1 MLRLLFL
8 FVLLANY
15 ATAQVQK
22 NALLWEVKSKD
33 GKMTSYV
40 YGTMHLMDAKL
51 FYFPKK
57 LEKLLLKSEVL
68 CMEIANLNDPD
79 LSPDAFFLKNDET
92 LADYFSVA
100 QMDSIY
106 RWAEKALLMNKEQF
120 NTNFS
125 KAKPFLLLQ
134 FLLQSSLPENA
145 KSYEKEFE
153 NLAKNDKKTIEGL
166 ESVTEQLEL
175 FTSLSKKEQ
184 AEMVM
189 SSLRD
194 EAEAKS
200 SFQEMQKIYLTQ
212 NIDDLY
218 TFMKKEID
226 SPINRSR
233 AFLED
238 RNQKWIPQMEKMMES
253 KSVFFA
259 VGAAHL
265 AGPEGVIELLI
276 KKGFM
281 LTPIKL

>member
-1 MLRLLFL
+1 MIRLLFL
-8 FVLLANY
+8 FVLLCHY
-15 ATAQVQK
+15 SIGQVTK

-33 GKMTSYV
+33 GKTTSYL
-40 YGTMHLMDAKL
+40 YGTMHLMDADL

-57 LEKLLLKSEVL
+57 LEKLLLKSDVL
-68 CMEIANLNDPD
+68 CMEISNVNDPD
-79 LSPDAFFLKNDET
+79 LSPDALFLKNET
-92 LADYFSVA
+92 LSDYFSTE

-106 RWAEKALLMNKEQF
+106 RWAEKSLMMNKEQF

-153 NLAKNDKKTIEGL
+153 SLAKNNKKTIEGL

-175 FTSLSKKEQ
+175 FTSLPKNQ
-184 AEMVM
+184 TEMVM

-194 EAEAKS
+194 EANAKS
-200 SFQEMQKIYLTQ
+200 SFQEMQKIYLSQ

-218 TFMKKEID
+218 TFMKKEND
-226 SPINRSR
+226 SPVNSSR

-238 RNQKWIPQMEKMMES
+238 RNQKWIPQMEKMMEN

-265 AGPEGVIELLI
+265 AGPEVVIELLI
-276 KKGFM
+276 KKGYT

>member
-8 FVLLANY
+8 FVLLCHY
-15 ATAQVQK
+15 SVGQVTK

-33 GKMTSYV
+33 GKTTSYL
-40 YGTMHLMDAKL
+40 YGTMHLMDADL

-57 LEKLLLKSEVL
+57 LEKLLLKSDVL
-68 CMEIANLNDPD
+68 CMEIANVNDPD
-79 LSPDAFFLKNDET
+79 ISPDALFLKNET
-92 LADYFSVA
+92 LTDYFSDE

-106 RWAEKALLMNKEQF
+106 RWAEKSLLMNKEQF

-153 NLAKNDKKTIEGL
+153 NLAKNNKKTIEGL

-189 SSLRD
+189 SSLR
-194 EAEAKS
+194 EEEEAKS

-218 TFMKKEID
+218 TFMKKESD
-226 SPINRSR
+226 SPINSSR

-238 RNQKWIPQMEKMMES
+238 RNQKWIPQMEKMMDS

-276 KKGFM
+276 KKGYT

>member
-1 MLRLLFL
+1 LLFL

-40 YGTMHLMDAKL
+40 YGTMHLMDSKL

-57 LEKLLLKSEVL
+57 LEKILLKSDVL
-68 CMEIANLNDPD
+68 CMEIANLNDSD
-79 LSPDAFFLKNDET
+79 LSPDALFMTNET
-92 LADYFSVA
+92 LTDYFNTD

-106 RWAEKALLMNKEQF
+106 QWAERSMLMNKEQF
-120 NTNFS
+120 DTNFN
-125 KAKPFLLLQ
+125 KAKPFLLMQ
-134 FLLQSSLPENA
+134 FLLQSSLPENS

-153 NLAKNDKKTIEGL
+153 NLAIKNKISITGL
-166 ESVTEQLEL
+166 ESVTEQLNL
-175 FTSLSKKEQ
+175 FTSFNKKEQ
-184 AEMVM
+184 TEMVM

-194 EAEAKS
+194 EAKAKS
-200 SFQEMQKIYLTQ
+200 SFEQMQQIYLTQ
-212 NIDDLY
+212 NLDNLY
-218 TFMKKEID
+218 TFMKKESD
-226 SPINRSR
+226 SPIANSR
-233 AFLED
+233 VFLEN
-238 RNQKWIPQMEKMMES
+238 RNQNWIPQMEKMMEN

-265 AGPEGVIELLI
+265 AGPEGVIELFI
-276 KKGFM
+276 KKGYT

>member
-8 FVLLANY
+8 FVLLTNY
-15 ATAQVQK
+15 ATSQVEK

-33 GKMTSYV
+33 GKSLSYL

-57 LEKLLLKSEVL
+57 LEKLLLKSDLL
-68 CMEIANLNDPD
+68 CMEIANINDPD
-79 LSPDAFFLKNDET
+79 LSPDALFLTDES
-92 LADYFSVA
+92 LSDYFNTE

-106 RWAEKALLMNKEQF
+106 HWAEKALLMNKEQF
-120 NTNFS
+120 DTNFN
-125 KAKPFLLLQ
+125 KAKPFLLMQ
-134 FLLQSSLPENA
+134 FLLQSSLPEKS

-153 NLAKNDKKTIEGL
+153 NLAIKNKIATTGL
-166 ESVTEQLEL
+166 ESVTEQLNL
-175 FTSLSKKEQ
+175 FTSFSKNEQ
-184 AEMVM
+184 TEMVM

-194 EAEAKS
+194 EVKAKS
-200 SFQEMQKIYLTQ
+200 SFEQMQQIYLTQ
-212 NIDDLY
+212 NLDNLY
-218 TFMKKEID
+218 TFMKKESD
-226 SPINRSR
+226 SPIANSR
-233 AFLED
+233 VFLEN
-238 RNQKWIPQMEKMMES
+238 RNQNWIPQMEKMMEN

-276 KKGFM
+276 KKGYT

>member
-1 MLRLLFL
+1 MIRLLFL
-8 FVLLANY
+8 FVLLCQY
-15 ATAQVQK
+15 SIGQVTK

-33 GKMTSYV
+33 GKTTSYL
-40 YGTMHLMDAKL
+40 YGTMHLMDADL

-57 LEKLLLKSEVL
+57 LEKLLLKSDIL
-68 CMEIANLNDPD
+68 CMEISNVNDPD
-79 LSPDAFFLKNDET
+79 LSPDALFLKNET
-92 LADYFSVA
+92 LNDYFSTE

-106 RWAEKALLMNKEQF
+106 RWAEKSMLMNKEQF

-153 NLAKNDKKTIEGL
+153 NLAKNNKKTIEGL

-175 FTSLSKKEQ
+175 FTSLSKKDQ
-184 AEMVM
+184 TEMVM

-194 EAEAKS
+194 EANAKS
-200 SFQEMQKIYLTQ
+200 SFQEMQKIYLSQ

-218 TFMKKEID
+218 TFMKKESD
-226 SPINRSR
+226 SPVNSSR
-233 AFLED
+233 TFLED
-238 RNQKWIPQMEKMMES
+238 RNQKWIPQMEKIMDS
-253 KSVFFA
+253 KCVFFA

-276 KKGFM
+276 KKGYT

>member
-33 GKMTSYV
+33 GKSSSYL

-57 LEKLLLKSEVL
+57 LEKILLKSDVL
-68 CMEIANLNDPD
+68 CMEIANINDPD
-79 LSPDAFFLKNDET
+79 LSPDALFLKNDET

-106 RWAEKALLMNKEQF
+106 QWAEKALLMNKEQF

-134 FLLQSSLPENA
+134 FLLQSSLPENS

-153 NLAKNDKKTIEGL
+153 NLAIKNKISISGL
-166 ESVTEQLEL
+166 ESVTEQLNL
-175 FTSLSKKEQ
+175 FTSFSKNEQ
-184 AEMVM
+184 TEMVM

-200 SFQEMQKIYLTQ
+200 SFEQMQQIYLTQ
-212 NIDDLY
+212 NIDELY
-218 TFMKKEID
+218 SFIKKESD
-226 SPINRSR
+226 SPIANSR
-233 AFLED
+233 VFLEN
-238 RNQKWIPQMEKMMES
+238 RNQNWIPQMEKMMEN

-276 KKGFM
+276 KKGYT

>member
-1 MLRLLFL
+1 MIRLLFL
-8 FVLLANY
+8 FVLLCHY
-15 ATAQVQK
+15 SIGQVTK

-33 GKMTSYV
+33 GKTTSYL
-40 YGTMHLMDAKL
+40 YGTMHLMDADL

-57 LEKLLLKSEVL
+57 LEKLLLKSDVL
-68 CMEIANLNDPD
+68 CMEISNVNDPD
-79 LSPDAFFLKNDET
+79 LSPDALFLKNET
-92 LADYFSVA
+92 LNDYFSVT

-106 RWAEKALLMNKEQF
+106 RWAEKSMLMNKEQF

-134 FLLQSSLPENA
+134 FLLQSSLPENN

-153 NLAKNDKKTIEGL
+153 NLAKNNKKTIEGL

-175 FTSLSKKEQ
+175 FTNLSKKDQ
-184 AEMVM
+184 TEMVM

-194 EAEAKS
+194 EANAKS
-200 SFQEMQKIYLTQ
+200 SFQEMQKIYLSQ

-218 TFMKKEID
+218 TFMKKEND
-226 SPINRSR
+226 SPVNSSR

-238 RNQKWIPQMEKMMES
+238 RNQKWIPQMEKMMEN
-253 KSVFFA
+253 KSIFFA

-265 AGPEGVIELLI
+265 AGPEGVIELFI
-276 KKGFM
+276 KKGYT
-281 LTPIKL
+281 LTPMKL

>member
-8 FVLLANY
+8 FVLLCHY
-15 ATAQVQK
+15 SVGQVTK

-33 GKMTSYV
+33 GKISSYL
-40 YGTMHLMDAKL
+40 YGTMHLMDADL

-57 LEKLLLKSEVL
+57 LEKLLLKSDVL
-68 CMEIANLNDPD
+68 CMEIANVNDPD
-79 LSPDAFFLKNDET
+79 ISPDALFLKNET
-92 LADYFSVA
+92 LTDYFSDE

-106 RWAEKALLMNKEQF
+106 RWAEKSLLMNKEQF

-153 NLAKNDKKTIEGL
+153 NLAKNNKKTIEGL

-189 SSLRD
+189 SSLR
-194 EAEAKS
+194 EEEEAKS

-218 TFMKKEID
+218 TFMKKESD
-226 SPINRSR
+226 SPINSSR

-238 RNQKWIPQMEKMMES
+238 RNQKWIPQMEKMMDS

-276 KKGFM
+276 KKGYT

>member
-33 GKMTSYV
+33 GKSSSYL

-57 LEKLLLKSEVL
+57 LEKILLKSDVL
-68 CMEIANLNDPD
+68 CMEIANINDPD
-79 LSPDAFFLKNDET
+79 LSPDALFMTDES
-92 LADYFSVA
+92 LSDYFNTE
-100 QMDSIY
+100 QMDSLY
-106 RWAEKALLMNKEQF
+106 RWAEKSLFMNKEQF
-120 NTNFS
+120 LTNFN
-125 KAKPFLLLQ
+125 KAKPFLLMQ
-134 FLLQSSLPENA
+134 FLLQSSLPENS

-153 NLAKNDKKTIEGL
+153 NLAIKNKISISGL
-166 ESVTEQLEL
+166 ESVTEQLNL
-175 FTSLSKKEQ
+175 FTSFSKNEQ
-184 AEMVM
+184 TEMVM

-200 SFQEMQKIYLTQ
+200 SFEQMQQIYLTQ
-212 NIDDLY
+212 NLDNLY
-218 TFMKKEID
+218 TFMKKESD
-226 SPINRSR
+226 SPIANSR
-233 AFLED
+233 VFLEN
-238 RNQKWIPQMEKMMES
+238 RNQNWIPQMEKMMEN

-276 KKGFM
+276 KKGYT

>member
-40 YGTMHLMDAKL
+40 YGTMHFMDAKL

-57 LEKLLLKSEVL
+57 LEKLLLKSDVL
-68 CMEIANLNDPD
+68 CMEIANINDLD
-79 LSPDAFFLKNDET
+79 LSPDALFLKNDET

-194 EAEAKS
+194 EAKAKS

-218 TFMKKEID
+218 TFMKKESD
-226 SPINRSR
+226 SPINSSR

-276 KKGFM
+276 KKGYT

>member
-8 FVLLANY
+8 FVLFANY

-33 GKMTSYV
+33 GKSSSYL

-57 LEKLLLKSEVL
+57 LEKLLLKSDLL
-68 CMEIANLNDPD
+68 CMEIANINDSD
-79 LSPDAFFLKNDET
+79 LSLDALFLTNES
-92 LADYFSVA
+92 LSDYFNTE

-106 RWAEKALLMNKEQF
+106 RWAEQSILMNKEQF
-120 NTNFS
+120 DTNFN
-125 KAKPFLLLQ
+125 KAKPFLLMQ
-134 FLLQSSLPENA
+134 FLLQSSLPENS

-153 NLAKNDKKTIEGL
+153 NLAIKNKIATTGL
-166 ESVTEQLEL
+166 ESVTEQLNL
-175 FTSLSKKEQ
+175 FTSFSKTEQ
-184 AEMVM
+184 TEMVM

-194 EAEAKS
+194 EAKAKS
-200 SFQEMQKIYLTQ
+200 SFEQMQQIYLTQ
-212 NIDDLY
+212 NLDNLY
-218 TFMKKEID
+218 AFMKKESD
-226 SPINRSR
+226 SPIANSR
-233 AFLED
+233 VFLEN
-238 RNQKWIPQMEKMMES
+238 RNQNWIPQMEKMMEN

-265 AGPEGVIELLI
+265 AGQEGVIELLI
-276 KKGFM
+276 KKGYT

>member
-33 GKMTSYV
+33 GKSSSYL

-57 LEKLLLKSEVL
+57 LEKLLLKSDLL
-68 CMEIANLNDPD
+68 CMEIANINDPD
-79 LSPDAFFLKNDET
+79 LSPDALFMTDES
-92 LADYFSVA
+92 LSDYFNTE
-100 QMDSIY
+100 QMDSLY
-106 RWAEKALLMNKEQF
+106 RWAEKSLFMNKEQF
-120 NTNFS
+120 LTNFN
-125 KAKPFLLLQ
+125 KAKPFLLMQ
-134 FLLQSSLPENA
+134 FLLQSSLPENS

-153 NLAKNDKKTIEGL
+153 NLAIKNKISITGL
-166 ESVTEQLEL
+166 ESVTEQLNL
-175 FTSLSKKEQ
+175 FTSFSKNEQ
-184 AEMVM
+184 TEMVM

-200 SFQEMQKIYLTQ
+200 SFEQMQQIYLTQ
-212 NIDDLY
+212 NLDNLY
-218 TFMKKEID
+218 TFMKKESD
-226 SPINRSR
+226 SPIANSR
-233 AFLED
+233 VFLEN
-238 RNQKWIPQMEKMMES
+238 RNQNWIPQMEKMMEN

-276 KKGFM
+276 KKGYT

>member
-33 GKMTSYV
+33 GKSSSYL

-57 LEKLLLKSEVL
+57 LEKLLLKSDVL
-68 CMEIANLNDPD
+68 CMEIANINDPD
-79 LSPDAFFLKNDET
+79 LSPDALFMTDES
-92 LADYFSVA
+92 LSDYFNTE
-100 QMDSIY
+100 QMDSLY
-106 RWAEKALLMNKEQF
+106 RWAEKSLFMNKEQF
-120 NTNFS
+120 LTNFN
-125 KAKPFLLLQ
+125 KAKPFLLMQ
-134 FLLQSSLPENA
+134 FLLQSSLPENS

-153 NLAKNDKKTIEGL
+153 NLAIKNKIAITGL
-166 ESVTEQLEL
+166 ESVTEQLNL
-175 FTSLSKKEQ
+175 FTSFSKNEQ
-184 AEMVM
+184 TEMVM

-200 SFQEMQKIYLTQ
+200 SFEQMQQIYLTQ
-212 NIDDLY
+212 NLDNLY
-218 TFMKKEID
+218 TFMKKESD
-226 SPINRSR
+226 SPIANSR
-233 AFLED
+233 VFLEN
-238 RNQKWIPQMEKMMES
+238 RNQNWIPQMEKMMEN

-276 KKGFM
+276 KKGYT

>member
-1 MLRLLFL
+1 
-8 FVLLANY
+8 
-15 ATAQVQK
+15 
-22 NALLWEVKSKD
+22 
-33 GKMTSYV
+33 
-40 YGTMHLMDAKL
+40 MHLMDADL

-57 LEKLLLKSEVL
+57 LEKLLLKSDVL
-68 CMEIANLNDPD
+68 CMEISNVNDPD
-79 LSPDAFFLKNDET
+79 LSPDALFLKNET
-92 LADYFSVA
+92 LSDYFSTE

-106 RWAEKALLMNKEQF
+106 RWADKSLLMNKEQF

-153 NLAKNDKKTIEGL
+153 SLAKNNKKTIEGL

-175 FTSLSKKEQ
+175 FTSLPKKDQ
-184 AEMVM
+184 TEMVM

-194 EAEAKS
+194 EANAKS
-200 SFQEMQKIYLTQ
+200 SFEEMQKIYLSQ

-218 TFMKKEID
+218 TFMKKEND
-226 SPINRSR
+226 SPVNSSR
-233 AFLED
+233 TFLED
-238 RNQKWIPQMEKMMES
+238 RNQKWIPQMEKMMEN

-276 KKGFM
+276 KKGYT

>member
-8 FVLLANY
+8 FVLLCHY
-15 ATAQVQK
+15 SVGQVTK

-33 GKMTSYV
+33 GKISSYL
-40 YGTMHLMDAKL
+40 YGTMHLMDADL

-57 LEKLLLKSEVL
+57 LEKLLLKSDVL
-68 CMEIANLNDPD
+68 CMEIVNVNDPD
-79 LSPDAFFLKNDET
+79 ISPDALFLKNET
-92 LADYFSVA
+92 LTDFFSEV

-106 RWAEKALLMNKEQF
+106 RWAEKSLLMNKEQF

-153 NLAKNDKKTIEGL
+153 NLAKNNKKTIEGL

-175 FTSLSKKEQ
+175 FTSLSKKDQ
-184 AEMVM
+184 TEMVM
-189 SSLRD
+189 SSLR
-194 EAEAKS
+194 EEEEAKS

-218 TFMKKEID
+218 TFMKKESD
-226 SPINRSR
+226 SPINSSR
-233 AFLED
+233 AILEE
-238 RNQKWIPQMEKMMES
+238 RNQKWIPQMEKMMFS

-276 KKGFM
+276 KKGYT